1 MSDQSPR
8 GTRHPSA
15 GFELH
20 RRRDLR
26 DPDLLA
32 LRTRRW
38 LERSPNRGM
47 TDHPHD
53 TVDDRA
59 RFIRYRATRE
69 PRLREALAERF
80 LPLARH
86 LSRRYGT
93 RGDQEDLEQV
103 AAVALLKAIERFD
116 PQHGVAFSSFAVP
129 TILGEL
135 KRYFRDHGWMVRVP
149 RHLQDLQQRVV
160 QAAQELTATLGRTPT
175 VAELASACGLGIEEI
190 IDV

>member
-1 MSDQSPR
+1 MSHQSPR
-8 GTRHPSA
+8 GTSHRPPASSCTDDA
-15 GFELH
+15 TCAIPILFE
-20 RRRDLR
+20 
-26 DPDLLA
+26 

-47 TDHPHD
+47 TDHPND
-53 TVDDRA
+53 TVDDHA
-59 RFIRYRATRE
+59 LFIRYRATRE

-175 VAELASACGLGIEEI
+175 VAELASACGVSNEEI
-190 IDV
+190 I